1 MLIMGPACIFGPLQ
15 TGGFIAAAPAA
26 QLILESPEEGILFT
40 FPNWD
45 AYLFAAIVAGGIL

>member
-15 TGGFIAAAPAA
+15 TGGFIPIAAA
-26 QLILESPEEGILFT
+26 QLILESPEEGILYT